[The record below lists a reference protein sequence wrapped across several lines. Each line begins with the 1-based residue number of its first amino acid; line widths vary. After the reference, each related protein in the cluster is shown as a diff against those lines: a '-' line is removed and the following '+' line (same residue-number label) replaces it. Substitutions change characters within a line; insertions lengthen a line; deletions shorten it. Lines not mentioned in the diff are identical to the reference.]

1 MISPSF
7 FFDTVK
13 ENGVGFFTGVPD
25 SLLKSLCAYITEH
38 VSDREHII
46 AVNEGCAVG
55 IAAGYHLSTGKIP
68 LVYMQ
73 NSGMGN
79 ATNPLLSLADSDVYK
94 IPMLLVI
101 GWRGEPGVHDEP
113 QHVKQGK
120 VTCTLL
126 ETMGIPYHIL
136 PDSEDECS
144 AVLKECFDK
153 IAETSSPCAIVVRK
167 NTFEPYKLEKKPE
180 PAYEMSREQAIEAV
194 VSSLPDDTIFVS
206 TTGMASRELYEI
218 RERNGESH
226 SSDFLTVGSMGHASQ
241 IALGIAMNTPERTV
255 CCIDGDGAALMHM
268 GGMATIGTI
277 SPDNYVH
284 VVINNGVHDSV
295 GGQPL
300 ISRQIDL
307 ESAARSFGYRNA
319 VTVKTK
325 DELEK
330 ALENENKPIFV
341 QIMVHTG
348 NRPDLGRPKS
358 TPVENKNALMENIRG
373 TL

>member
-126 ETMGIPYHIL
+126 ETMGIPYRIL
-136 PDSEDECS
+136 PDSEEECS
-144 AVLKECFDK
+144 AVLKECFDR
-153 IAETSSPCAIVVRK
+153 IAETSSPCAVVVRK

-180 PAYEMSREQAIEAV
+180 PAYEMSREQAIEAI

-241 IALGIAMNTPERTV
+241 IALGIAMNTPGRTV

-284 VVINNGVHDSV
+284 IVINNGVHDSV

-307 ESAARSFGYRNA
+307 ESAAKSLGYKNA

-325 DELEK
+325 DELKK

-341 QIMVHTG
+341 QVMVHTG

-358 TPVENKNALMENIRG
+358 TPVENKDALMENIRG